1 MAKNTFKIITSV
13 FLGACCFIIVDV
25 LIRFSVEHFGWIVVK
40 PRYYWSSGEDVLS
53 DFLSSLSFIGGILG
67 WYYLLFYSL
76 CYYLTNRLS
85 NKPLGTKIG
94 MLAVLYLI
102 FWSLNE
108 DILLELRSDILLVT
122 LLMMAPMGSVLF
134 LLTKYIRPK
143 IS

>member
-1 MAKNTFKIITSV
+1 MLFGASF
-13 FLGACCFIIVDV
+13 FLISDV
-25 LIRFSVEHFGWIVVK
+25 LVRFSVEYFGLVEVK

-122 LLMMAPMGSVLF
+122 LLMIAPMSSVLF

-143 IS
+143 LS